1 MKKLWLITIY
11 CLLAGIGFAQQ
22 TQESEIILKTPT
34 GDISGTLT
42 LPAGVKNA
50 PVVLIIAGSGPTDR
64 DCNSNVGL
72 KTNAY
77 KYLAQELEK
86 QGIACVRFDKRGIAQ
101 SREAIKY
108 EDELRFETYVNDVVQ
123 WIAYLKNDLR
133 FNRIVVAG
141 HSEGSLTGIL
151 AARQATISGL
161 ISISGVA
168 CRMDQILKE
177 QLKSKLP
184 TSLFVES
191 GKILDSLS
199 AGKTVKYISPELNSL
214 FRLSVQPY
222 IISWMKYNPS
232 EEIRKLTIPVLII
245 QGTTDLQVSADNA
258 KLLKAAKPDAEL
270 KIFENMNHILKEAV
284 ADPQLNFATYT
295 NSDLP
300 LKSGLVDEIAQFV
313 KRIK

>member
-1 MKKLWLITIY
+1 
-11 CLLAGIGFAQQ
+11 
-22 TQESEIILKTPT
+22 
-34 GDISGTLT
+34 
-42 LPAGVKNA
+42 
-50 PVVLIIAGSGPTDR
+50 
-64 DCNSNVGL
+64 
-72 KTNAY
+72 
-77 KYLAQELEK
+77 
-86 QGIACVRFDKRGIAQ
+86 
-101 SREAIKY
+101 
-108 EDELRFETYVNDVVQ
+108 
-123 WIAYLKNDLR
+123 
-133 FNRIVVAG
+133 
-141 HSEGSLTGIL
+141 
-151 AARQATISGL
+151 
-161 ISISGVA
+161 
-168 CRMDQILKE
+168 MDQILKE